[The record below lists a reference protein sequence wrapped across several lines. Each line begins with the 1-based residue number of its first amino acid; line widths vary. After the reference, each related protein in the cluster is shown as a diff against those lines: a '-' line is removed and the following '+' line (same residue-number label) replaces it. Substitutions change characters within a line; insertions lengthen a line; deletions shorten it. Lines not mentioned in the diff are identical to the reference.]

1 MKCET
6 FEQRFQDILDN
17 RQDPLND
24 TQLGEH
30 AEYCAECQEML
41 QASSRLWAGLAEEVA
56 PLHASVATAVLCEV
70 LPQTQKS
77 VVPKRALSPTVLS
90 ASLIALALL
99 LTVPLWNYLA
109 TTDNQPG
116 TEQKPGI
123 AQADTEQTPL
133 DPATPGDDS
142 KPEIAKEISPVPSGS
157 PNFDAPFPAPFN
169 LFVQHF
175 REAGRP
181 AWISEVS
188 VSFRPVTNSVGS
200 TLNVLRRSLPG
211 NENPSDQEP
220 QAGYRWEDALLHT
233 A

>member
-6 FEQRFQDILDN
+6 FEQRFQEILDN
-17 RQDPLND
+17 RQDPLTD
-24 TQLGEH
+24 AQLGEH
-30 AEYCAECQEML
+30 AEYCAECQGML
-41 QASSRLWAGLAEEVA
+41 QASSRLWSGLAEEIA
-56 PLHASVATAVLCEV
+56 PLHNSVATAVLCEV

-90 ASLIALALL
+90 ASLIALTLL

-123 AQADTEQTPL
+123 AQAPTEQTPL
-133 DPATPGDDS
+133 GSAAPSNDS
-142 KPEIAKEISPVPSGS
+142 KPEIAKDISRVPSGS
-157 PNFDAPFPAPFN
+157 PNFDAPFPAP
-169 LFVQHF
+169 LDLVIQRF
-175 REAGRP
+175 REAGSP
-181 AWISEVS
+181 AWLSEVS
-188 VSFRPVTNSVGS
+188 VSFRPVTSSVGS

-211 NENPSDQEP
+211 NENPGDQEP
-220 QAGYRWEDALLHT
+220 QAGYHWDDAFLHT